1 MKHSYVVVVTL
12 FCIFI
17 STKAGIVSKSRVVL
31 CNQEKD
37 VETSLDEENEEPTV
51 NELPCKKKL
60 IVTMTLRNAQVYY
73 LQILRKVMKLFR
85 QKQKLCMP
93 ISTEYMK
100 KVLRT

>member
-1 MKHSYVVVVTL
+1 MKHSYAVIVVL

-17 STKAGIVSKSRVVL
+17 FTRAGIVSKSRVVL

-60 IVTMTLRNAQVYY
+60 VVAMTLRNAQVYY
-73 LQILRKVMKLFR
+73 LQFYTKL
-85 QKQKLCMP
+85 
-93 ISTEYMK
+93 
-100 KVLRT
+100 